1 MVHGAGKLQLSWSS
15 VRLEQLCLTGS
26 LGAGSHFWA
35 ALCL

>member
-1 MVHGAGKLQLSWSS
+1 MVLAAGKLQLSWNS

-26 LGAGSHFWA
+26 LGARSDFWA